1 MEGFLGL
8 QYVRAYDADSLTVN
22 LKNLPSV
29 FGEEFGIRAVGIDSP
44 EIRGRCK
51 SFHFRR

>member
-1 MEGFLGL
+1 MEDFLGL

-29 FGEEFGIRAVGIDSP
+29 FGEEFGIRVMGIDAP
-44 EIRGRCK
+44 KIRGRCT
-51 SFHFRR
+51 